1 MSKKLYNL
9 VLQPGTDE
17 AAFLS
22 NEAAGMDVHDNLNL
36 FDMLLCMMLTEEE
49 AATLKASEKV
59 FEIEAERQVIETS
72 YPTTTPRYESTGA
85 TFRTRTY
92 PPTSGNGKNYT
103 GINMFSP
110 VNLILHQG
118 LLGLRLV
125 TLVISILTIQ
135 LNLISLESMLI

>member
-17 AAFLS
+17 AAFIS

-59 FEIEAERQVIETS
+59 FEIEAERQVIET
-72 YPTTTPRYESTGA
+72 YPTTTPDT
-85 TFRTRTY
+85 
-92 PPTSGNGKNYT
+92 
-103 GINMFSP
+103 
-110 VNLILHQG
+110 NLLV
-118 LLGLRLV
+118 LLLEQEHIRQRLV
-125 TLVISILTIQ
+125 MVKIIL
-135 LNLISLESMLI
+135 E